1 MLQPG
6 QQVGA
11 YRVIAQIGS
20 GGMATVYKASHEKLE
35 RLVAIKVMH
44 TAFMQDPNFRTR
56 FEREAKIIARLDH
69 PHIVP
74 VYDYAEIDGQPYLVM
89 KHIEGRTL
97 KQTLIKQT
105 LTLADI
111 LRLVSPIADALDY
124 AHSMNVLHRDIK
136 PSNIIIDPNG
146 TPYLTDFGMARI
158 AQVGESTISADMML
172 GTPQYISPEQA
183 LGKQDIDA
191 RTDLYSLGV
200 VLYELIVGQVPFS
213 GDTPYSVIH
222 DHIYRAL
229 PLPHEV
235 NPAVPPEVEAVLVKA
250 LAKEPSGRY
259 TTAKSMMAAL
269 REALDASGVRELP
282 PDRRERAA
290 ESLAKLRGETIP
302 TIAPISAPQP
312 PKVETPPATPKR
324 LPTVELKLDLGSEDL
339 GAEFRRVG
347 QDLRKAGI
355 EVKQALEEAGQE
367 IGQTFRQN
375 RPGGEMGDF
384 QRQWGNDWRRSWDE
398 SRSGDENSENDD
410 DNVPPSEEEY
420 FRRRIAKRVEERNNF
435 LGHFAVYLGVNA
447 VLWGIFASSGGF
459 EGFMSAS
466 GEFPWPMMTSAFWGA
481 GVAAHAVGTYFATG
495 ARAARRDRAVR
506 DTLRSRYGSNWF
518 SVVTKKQLKEVRKQV
533 TEKSRALEDFLSHLA
548 VFLGVNSGL
557 WAIWLGSGGTA
568 DSDFPWPA
576 FVTLFWGIGLFFNAL
591 SATGSA
597 VGQRM
602 TERTIERELQREL
615 GDESKPKCKNDLRL
629 TEDGELSDSMV
640 EALEAEDKPKRQVR

>member
-97 KQTLIKQT
+97 KQMLIKQT

-111 LRLVSPIADALDY
+111 LRLLTPIADALDY

-158 AQVGESTISADMML
+158 VQVGESTISADMML

-235 NPAVPPEVEAVLVKA
+235 NPAVPPQVEAVLLKA

-259 TTAKSMMAAL
+259 ATAKTMMAAL
-269 REALDASGVRELP
+269 REALDASGLHELP

-290 ESLAKLRGETIP
+290 ESLAKLRGETAATVTPIP
-302 TIAPISAPQP
+302 APQP

-347 QDLRKAGI
+347 QDLRKAGV

-367 IGQTFRQN
+367 IGQAFRQN
-375 RPGGEMGDF
+375 RPGGEMGNF
-384 QRQWGNDWRRSWDE
+384 QRQWGDDWRRSWDE
-398 SRSGDENSENDD
+398 SRSNDENSENDD

-435 LGHFAVYLGVNA
+435 LGHFVAYLGVNA
-447 VLWGIFASSGGF
+447 VLWGIFASNGSF
-459 EGFMSAS
+459 EGFFSPN
-466 GEFPWPMMTSAFWGA
+466 GEFP
-481 GVAAHAVGTYFATG
+481 
-495 ARAARRDRAVR
+495 
-506 DTLRSRYGSNWF
+506 
-518 SVVTKKQLKEVRKQV
+518 
-533 TEKSRALEDFLSHLA
+533 
-548 VFLGVNSGL
+548 
-557 WAIWLGSGGTA
+557 
-568 DSDFPWPA
+568 
-576 FVTLFWGIGLFFNAL
+576 
-591 SATGSA
+591 
-597 VGQRM
+597 
-602 TERTIERELQREL
+602 
-615 GDESKPKCKNDLRL
+615 
-629 TEDGELSDSMV
+629 
-640 EALEAEDKPKRQVR
+640 